1 METIIVLNIKE
12 IIEEAIFRKKIE
24 ALGTYESL
32 DGLIDAMLAQEQR
45 NLSEDPD
52 DFPFDEWPED

>member
-24 ALGTYESL
+24 VLGTYESL
-32 DGLIDAMLAQEQR
+32 DELIDAMLAQEQR
-45 NLSEDPD
+45 DLSEDPD